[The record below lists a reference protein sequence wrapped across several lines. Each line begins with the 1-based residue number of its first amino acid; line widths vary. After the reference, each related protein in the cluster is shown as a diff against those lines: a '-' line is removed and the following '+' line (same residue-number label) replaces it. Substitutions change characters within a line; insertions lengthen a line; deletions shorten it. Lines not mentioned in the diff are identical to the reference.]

1 MTFLNRPVS
10 PAVSKSAK
18 LESLPKRSLSFVLRS
33 GLMTV
38 GTLGLTLGLLVGCS
52 ALEQKVYKPKM
63 TLQVEASG
71 AAGQF
76 TLKGQTDLPQP
87 EVEKRKQP
95 IVITVQ
101 AVRQLLPKVG
111 AKTLKNLKPVN
122 AIVARQRLETLDG
135 NWEVKLNL
143 LQPSDKG
150 TPLEVWQLNPDQFPA
165 DLEPSPTVTFLVA
178 TGSIDR
184 TLEFSPDV
192 TKTGSDGQKPV
203 LQSAADGSLFLQ
215 AEEVRNIA
223 PPTLPKVAAKPKAG
237 VVKVTAQESSSKN
250 PVQPNRPPLAEAEV
264 VR

>member
-1 MTFLNRPVS
+1 MTSLHRHTFFFDTKP
-10 PAVSKSAK
+10 SAA
-18 LESLPKRSLSFVLRS
+18 EQSSKRSFVGMLRS
-33 GLMTV
+33 GLLL
-38 GTLGLTLGLLVGCS
+38 GTIGLLSGCGS
-52 ALEQKVYKPKM
+52 LERKDFKPEM

-71 AAGQF
+71 SAGQY
-76 TLKGQTDLPQP
+76 TLKGRTTLPQP

-111 AKTLKNLKPVN
+111 AKTLKNLKPVT
-122 AIVARQRLETLDG
+122 AIVARQRIETSDG

-150 TPLEVWQLNPDQFPA
+150 LPLEVWQLNPAEFPA

-192 TKTGSDGQKPV
+192 MKTGANGQKPV
-203 LQSAADGSLFLQ
+203 LQSAADGGLFLQ

-223 PPTLPKVAAKPKAG
+223 PPALPKVAAKPPVG
-237 VVKVTAQESSSKN
+237 VVKVTAQAGSGK
-250 PVQPNRPPLAEAEV
+250 VAAQDKKAPLTQDEM

>member
-1 MTFLNRPVS
+1 MLGTFGIL
-10 PAVSKSAK
+10 A
-18 LESLPKRSLSFVLRS
+18 
-33 GLMTV
+33 
-38 GTLGLTLGLLVGCS
+38 GCS
-52 ALEQKVYKPKM
+52 TLEQKVFKPEM

-71 AAGQF
+71 TAGQF
-76 TLKGQTDLPQP
+76 TLKGQTNLPQP

-101 AVRQLLPKVG
+101 AVRQLLPKAG
-111 AKTLKNLKPVN
+111 AKTLKNVKPVN
-122 AIVARQRLETLDG
+122 AIVARQRLESVDG
-135 NWEVKLNL
+135 KWEVKLNL

-192 TKTGSDGQKPV
+192 NKTGSDGQKPV
-203 LQSAADGSLFLQ
+203 LQSSADGSLFLQ
-215 AEEVRNIA
+215 AEEVRNIE
-223 PPTLPKVAAKPKAG
+223 PPTLPKVAAKPPVG
-237 VVKVTAQESSSKN
+237 VVKVTVQETSAKKPEEKN
-250 PVQPNRPPLAEAEV
+250 KAPLSQDEV